1 MSRKDSHSYG
11 EMVSSATILGGSQVV
26 VYAAS
31 LVRNKFLAI
40 VVGVA
45 GIGAAGLYQSVLAF
59 IHAGTNLGVSTS
71 GVREMAASEDDAGEM
86 RKAKT
91 AAVIN
96 RISWLTGVLG
106 LLASLALAPVLS
118 HWLFHS
124 PSESGTLA
132 LLGPVVL
139 FTALA
144 AGRTAVLQGLREIKR
159 LAAVQVATAV
169 ISIPTFILLCW
180 ILGIKGI
187 VPSML
192 LISISTWL
200 LTVLATPKSLRC
212 SSVVSWSET
221 WLRSRHLLMLGL
233 AFMWNLLISGALA
246 FGTRALIVRELG
258 IEANGI
264 FQAAW
269 TLSAMFV
276 GFALT
281 AMSMDFLPRLS
292 AQAHDNQ
299 ETARLVN
306 EQTEVGLL
314 LAIPGLLMTVAL
326 APVLVPLLY
335 TAQFEA
341 SVILI
346 PWLAAGCL
354 GQIISWP
361 AGFVQIAKGRSHAYA
376 LTQSI
381 FHFVHL
387 ILIYF
392 GLRWFGLVGVA
403 AALPVVYC
411 LYTFGILRYLW
422 LQDDFTWSRSVVRLG
437 MLVVAVASFLLCAVI
452 FLPSKESMIVGVIV
466 SGAMCVY
473 SIRTLLH
480 KLETTHPWRW
490 ILLPAG
496 RISGLD

>member
-1 MSRKDSHSYG
+1 MSRTDSNSYG
-11 EMVSSATILGGSQVV
+11 AIVSSATILGGSQVV

-31 LVRNKFLAI
+31 LVRNKFLAL
-40 VVGVA
+40 VVGVS
-45 GIGAAGLYQSVLAF
+45 GIGAVGLYQSVLAF

-71 GVREMAASEDDAGEM
+71 GVREMAAVGDGGEDRRMAEM
-86 RKAKT
+86 AT
-91 AAVIN
+91 IIN
-96 RISWLTGVLG
+96 RISVLTGVLG
-106 LLASLALAPVLS
+106 MIVTVVLAPALS
-118 HWLFHS
+118 RLLFRS
-124 PSESGTLA
+124 TSESGMLA

-144 AGRTAVLQGLREIKR
+144 TGRTAVLQGLREIKR

-169 ISIPTFILLCW
+169 ISIPIFILLCW
-180 ILGIKGI
+180 IMGIKGI

-192 LISISTWL
+192 LVSTATWL
-200 LTVLATPKSLRC
+200 MTVFATPKRLRSSSDVSL
-212 SSVVSWSET
+212 SET
-221 WLRSRHLLMLGL
+221 LLRSRHLLRLGL

-246 FGTRALIVRELG
+246 FGSRALIVRELG
-258 IEANGI
+258 IEANGL

-292 AQAHDNQ
+292 AQADDNL

-314 LAIPGLLMTVAL
+314 LATPGLLATVAL
-326 APVLVPLLY
+326 APVLLPLLY

-354 GQIISWP
+354 GQIVSWP
-361 AGFVQIAKGRSHAYA
+361 AGFVQIAKGRSRAYV

-392 GLRWFGLVGVA
+392 GLLWFGLVGVA

-411 LYTFGILRYLW
+411 LYTLGILRYLW
-422 LQDDFTWSRSVVRLG
+422 MQDEFLWSKSVVRLG
-437 MLVVAVASFLLCAVI
+437 ILVLVAASVVLCSMA
-452 FLPSKESMIVGVIV
+452 FLPRKEAMIVGVIV
-466 SGAMCVY
+466 SSAMGLF

-480 KLETTHPWRW
+480 KLETTHPLRRM
-490 ILLPAG
+490 LFAAARVL
-496 RISGLD
+496 RLD